1 MRQNILKELIPFYF
15 RQMSRNV
22 FYLIA
27 LIFIPIVLIFKI
39 VANVN
44 DPFEYMMFPD
54 VLEGIVIPIQGVMLI
69 VSVVMYRLT
78 SDEAQYRSQL
88 TLPNIVWIQFQ
99 KIVAIL
105 FIHTFFSFCA
115 ILLGLLPVVTYF
127 SFNQI
132 ETWSFYQQLLFHS
145 LTFYLLPLL
154 IASVWGINV
163 GLLFGKKRS
172 GILVLF
178 ILWILFGPLNTE
190 IFSEFFLEK
199 GFNSPNAF
207 FFFGPLQPEVIY
219 YELTGFLS
227 SNALFI
233 KNMLILCFHF
243 GLTLWI
249 ISCWAIRRSHRIQ
262 MTVLA
267 IMLFLVIAS
276 SASFALS
283 HDQLVFDRSLDTETT
298 KHYELPYPYDFSQID
313 SLLNFEIINV
323 QLKLAKQSHGQ
334 FEVEADYTL
343 VSSTE
348 TIVLSLYHPY
358 EVKHISVNQREVSFH
373 QVGDFIEIEAVTLG
387 VPTALSVRYT
397 IPNTSQFPIT
407 NEVTYLPAWL
417 NWYPTK
423 QSYPNSRLGSEN
435 FKPVI
440 NRTNSLPVTL
450 HYSPQSKFLTN
461 LIEQAPAHYEGV
473 QAGVTLFEGSFEA
486 YQAEDQEIIV
496 DQSWTPPYSY
506 WPILKETLQSIHEL
520 TEREFGIS
528 SSLPDKII
536 LLSPNL
542 EKFSYRDNQHLL
554 LHVGSNLRLDHDLP
568 EVVRAY
574 MPALFWSHS
583 NTDSQIQPTR
593 AAFDDAMAFWLS
605 VELNLPS
612 PLEPDPFFL
621 ESILNGEELR
631 TSKKQISEFMQLTH
645 QQQLIFLKKWYRDL
659 NSASKV

>member
-1 MRQNILKELIPFYF
+1 MKQNILKELIPFYF
-15 RQMSRNV
+15 KQMSRNV

-27 LIFIPIVLIFKI
+27 LIFIPVVLIFKI

-44 DPFEYMMFPD
+44 EPFEYMMFPN
-54 VLEGIVIPIQGVMLI
+54 VLGGIVIPIQGVMLI

-99 KIVAIL
+99 KIVALL
-105 FIHTFFSFCA
+105 FMHTFFSFCA

-127 SFNQI
+127 LFNQI
-132 ETWSFYQQLLFHS
+132 ETWSFYQQLFFHS
-145 LTFYLLPLL
+145 VTFYLLPLL
-154 IASVWGINV
+154 IAALWGINV

-190 IFSEFFLEK
+190 IFSEFFLKK
-199 GFNSPNAF
+199 GFNNPNAF

-249 ISCWAIRRSHRIQ
+249 ISYWAIRRTHRIQ
-262 MTVLA
+262 MTVLT
-267 IMLFLVIAS
+267 IILFSVIAS
-276 SASFALS
+276 SASFALN

-298 KHYELPYPYDFSQID
+298 EHYELPYPYDFSQMD
-313 SLLNFEIINV
+313 SSLNYEIIDV
-323 QLKLAKQSHGQ
+323 QLKLEKQQHDQ
-334 FEVEADYTL
+334 FEVEADYTI
-343 VSSTE
+343 VSNTE
-348 TIVLSLYHPY
+348 TIVLSLYHHY
-358 EVKHISVNQREVSFH
+358 QVKSISVNQQEVLFR

-387 VPTALSVRYT
+387 APTALTVQYT
-397 IPNTSQFPIT
+397 IPNTSLFPI
-407 NEVTYLPAWL
+407 NKEVTYLPAWL

-440 NRTNSLPVTL
+440 NRTNSVPVTL
-450 HYSPQSKFLTN
+450 HYSTQSKFLTN
-461 LIEQAPAHYEGV
+461 LTEKAPAHYEGV
-473 QAGVTLFEGSFEA
+473 QTGVTLFEGSFEA
-486 YQAEDQEIIV
+486 YQVDGQEVIV

-506 WPILKETLQSIHEL
+506 WPILKATLQSIHAI
-520 TEREFGIS
+520 TEREFDVS
-528 SSLPDKII
+528 SSLPEKII

-542 EKFSYRDNQHLL
+542 EKYSYLDDQHLL

-574 MPALFWSHS
+574 MSALFWSHS
-583 NTDSQIQPTR
+583 KTDSQIQPTR

-612 PLEPDPFFL
+612 PLEPDTFFL
-621 ESILNGEELR
+621 ESILNGDELAV
-631 TSKKQISEFMQLTH
+631 SKKKISEFMQLTH
-645 QQQLIFLKKWYRDL
+645 QQQLIFLKKWYLDL
-659 NSASKV
+659 NSTSKV

>member
-1 MRQNILKELIPFYF
+1 M
-15 RQMSRNV
+15 
-22 FYLIA
+22 
-27 LIFIPIVLIFKI
+27 
-39 VANVN
+39 
-44 DPFEYMMFPD
+44 
-54 VLEGIVIPIQGVMLI
+54 
-69 VSVVMYRLT
+69 
-78 SDEAQYRSQL
+78 
-88 TLPNIVWIQFQ
+88 
-99 KIVAIL
+99 
-105 FIHTFFSFCA
+105 
-115 ILLGLLPVVTYF
+115 
-127 SFNQI
+127 
-132 ETWSFYQQLLFHS
+132 
-145 LTFYLLPLL
+145 
-154 IASVWGINV
+154 
-163 GLLFGKKRS
+163 
-172 GILVLF
+172 
-178 ILWILFGPLNTE
+178 
-190 IFSEFFLEK
+190 
-199 GFNSPNAF
+199 
-207 FFFGPLQPEVIY
+207 
-219 YELTGFLS
+219 
-227 SNALFI
+227 
-233 KNMLILCFHF
+233 
-243 GLTLWI
+243 
-249 ISCWAIRRSHRIQ
+249 
-262 MTVLA
+262 
-267 IMLFLVIAS
+267 
-276 SASFALS
+276 
-283 HDQLVFDRSLDTETT
+283 VFDRSLDTETT
-298 KHYELPYPYDFSQID
+298 EHYELPYPYDFSQID
-313 SLLNFEIINV
+313 SFLNFEIINV

-358 EVKHISVNQREVSFH
+358 QVKHISVNQREVSFH

-423 QSYPNSRLGSEN
+423 QSYPNSRIGSEN

-440 NRTNSLPVTL
+440 NRTNSVPVTL

-506 WPILKETLQSIHEL
+506 WPILKETLQSIHAL

-621 ESILNGEELR
+621 ESILNGEELVA
-631 TSKKQISEFMQLTH
+631 SKEQISEFMQLTH

>member
-1 MRQNILKELIPFYF
+1 MKQNILKELILFYF
-15 RQMSRNV
+15 KQMSRNA

-27 LIFIPIVLIFKI
+27 LIFIPTVLLFKI

-44 DPFEYMMFPD
+44 EPFEYMMFPN
-54 VLEGIVIPIQGVMLI
+54 VLGGIVIPIQGVMLI

-88 TLPNIVWIQFQ
+88 IFPNIMWIQFQ
-99 KIVAIL
+99 RIVAIL
-105 FIHTFFSFCA
+105 FIHMFFSSFA
-115 ILLGLLPVVTYF
+115 ILLGLLAVVIYF
-127 SFNQI
+127 LFNQI
-132 ETWSFYQQLLFHS
+132 ETWSIYQQLFFHS
-145 LTFYLLPLL
+145 VTFFLLPLM
-154 IASVWGINV
+154 IGAVWGINA

-178 ILWILFGPLNTE
+178 IAWILFGPLNTE
-190 IFSEFFLEK
+190 IFSDFFLEK
-199 GFNSPNAF
+199 GFNHPNAF

-249 ISCWAIRRSHRIQ
+249 ISYWAIRRSHRIQ
-262 MTVLA
+262 MTLLT
-267 IMLFLVIAS
+267 IILFSVIAS
-276 SASFALS
+276 SASLGLN

-298 KHYELPYPYDFSQID
+298 EHYELSYPYDFSQID
-313 SLLNFEIINV
+313 SSLNYEISDV
-323 QLKLAKQSHGQ
+323 QLKLEKQPHDE
-334 FEVEADYTL
+334 FEVKADYTL
-343 VSSTE
+343 VSNTE
-348 TIVLSLYHPY
+348 KIVLSLYHHY
-358 EVKHISVNQREVSFH
+358 QVKNISVNQQEVSFR

-387 VPTALSVRYT
+387 APTALTIQYT
-397 IPNTSQFPIT
+397 IPNTSQFPI
-407 NEVTYLPAWL
+407 NKKVTYLPAWL

-435 FKPVI
+435 FEPVI
-440 NRTNSLPVTL
+440 NRTNSVPVTL

-506 WPILKETLQSIHEL
+506 WPILKETLQSIHAL
-520 TEREFGIS
+520 TEKEFGIS

-621 ESILNGEELR
+621 ESILNGEELVA
-631 TSKKQISEFMQLTH
+631 SKEQISEFMQLTH